1 MVQEEKE
8 NDSYQIIT
16 FIEKRVPSIY
26 YLANHITK
34 TKKLNYKKFLYCQE
48 KTEQRV
54 IFFTPVDV
62 TVLSDFWVS
71 TWV

>member
-16 FIEKRVPSIY
+16 FIEERVPSIY

-34 TKKLNYKKFLYCQE
+34 TKHLNYKKFLYANKGQNKE
-48 KTEQRV
+48 
-54 IFFTPVDV
+54 
-62 TVLSDFWVS
+62 LSFLHQL
-71 TWV
+71 T